1 MRVLN
6 KLKSLNRISNKDIS
20 YYWQDRF
27 NQDIID
33 KKKYHGY
40 GGFKYRKFNYF
51 FFKLLNLIHCFYQF
65 FTFKNLFINII
76 KSESYEI
83 ITEFSNRTST
93 PLDWRKL
100 RHCFSIECLDKFLK
114 NIKTFCVIGDGF
126 ATATFLILKKYPKV
140 KIISVNLNKVI
151 LDDFIILKKVGLS
164 EKEIMLA
171 ENKKDLSYFLNSNK
185 KICFISSDNKLILK
199 NKKIDFFFNM
209 FSFNEM
215 NQKSFNEYKKIIKSC
230 KGYIYSC
237 NPEKTCGIINNKNLK
252 KIFRSPRINFFGS
265 KKIFEKSPIWL
276 NKIYFIKKLNI
287 FGEKYD
293 TKKKIFHTLNK
304 YY

>member
-1 MRVLN
+1 MRSLN
-6 KLKSLNRISNKDIS
+6 KLRLLNKVSNKDIS

-27 NQDIID
+27 DQDVID

-40 GGFKYRKFNYF
+40 GGFKYRKFNLFYF
-51 FFKLLNLIHCFYQF
+51 KIFNLIHCFYQL
-65 FTFKNLFINII
+65 FTFKKLFIKII
-76 KSESYEI
+76 KSESYKI
-83 ITEFSNRTST
+83 INEFSNQTLT

-100 RHCFSIECLDKFLK
+100 RHCFSIECLGNFLK
-114 NIKTFCVIGDGF
+114 NIKTFCVIGDGL
-126 ATATFLILKKYPKV
+126 ATATYLIIKKYPKV
-140 KIISVNLNKVI
+140 KIISINLNKVI
-151 LDDFIILKKVGLS
+151 LDDFLILKKVGFS

-171 ENKKDLSYFLNSNK
+171 ENERDLSYFLNSNK

-199 NKKIDFFFNM
+199 NRKVDFFFNM

-215 NQKSFNEYKKIIKSC
+215 DQKSFNQYIKIIKSC

-237 NPEKTCGIINNKNLK
+237 NPEKSFGIINNKNLK

-265 KKIFEKSPIWL
+265 KKIFKESPIWL
-276 NKIYFIKKLNI
+276 NKIYFINKINI
-287 FGEKYD
+287 FGEKYHR
-293 TKKKIFHTLNK
+293 KKKIFHTLNK